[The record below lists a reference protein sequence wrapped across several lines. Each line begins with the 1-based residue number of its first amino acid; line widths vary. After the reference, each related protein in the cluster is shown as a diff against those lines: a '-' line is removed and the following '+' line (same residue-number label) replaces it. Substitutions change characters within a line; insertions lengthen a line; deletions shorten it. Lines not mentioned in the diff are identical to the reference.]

1 MFNQNPPQGQYNQ
14 YGQPQGQS
22 MSQSQGIYNQ
32 QPPQNAQGQYGQQ
45 PMAGSHDNLGKQP
58 PYGQQQPPYGQQQSP
73 YGQQPP
79 YGQQQPPYGQ
89 QQPPYGQQQ
98 PPYGQQ
104 QPPYGQQQPPYGQQ
118 QPPYGQ
124 QPPYPGGNNSRVQV
138 ISRGNGIN
146 EKEFQ
151 DITNA
156 CIEVQDKQVMPMSN
170 MCIKKIKEKVRGE
183 WYVFVCPEKET
194 NFDFYLSFVDGGKYL
209 TFKYGLNEFHVCG
222 ISV

>member
-32 QPPQNAQGQYGQQ
+32 QPPQNAPGQYGQQ

-58 PYGQQQPPYGQQQSP
+58 PYGQQQPPYGQQQ
-73 YGQQPP
+73 PP
-79 YGQQQPPYGQ
+79 YGL
-89 QQPPYGQQQ
+89 
-98 PPYGQQ
+98 
-104 QPPYGQQQPPYGQQ
+104 QPPYGQQ

-124 QPPYPGGNNSRVQV
+124 QPPYPGGSNSRVQV

-156 CIEVQDKQVMPMSN
+156 CIEVQDKHVMPMSN